1 MDLSGLNKEQQQAV
15 KCTEGPLLILAGA
28 GSGKTSTMTHRIA
41 YLIEEKGVSPY
52 SILAVT
58 FTNKA
63 AAEMRSRVE
72 QLCGSVRGMW
82 IMTFHAMCLRMLRAD
97 SDRIGFDRNF
107 VIYDT
112 TDQKTVVK
120 NIIKEMNVR
129 TDEYKVPYVLSV
141 ISDKKEKNVTAAE
154 FAAEADQ
161 NNPRERTLSRIY
173 TAYQRELTE
182 NDAMDFDDLLLYACR
197 LLSSEPDV
205 LEKYRGRFRY
215 IMVDEYQDT
224 NRLQYLIVRLL
235 AKEHENICVVGDDDQ
250 CIYEWRGAD
259 IRNILDF
266 EKDFPHA
273 KVVKLEQ
280 NYRSNGNILK
290 AAHSVIK
297 NNRGRKSKKLWT
309 EKPDGAKITYYR
321 APDDKQEA
329 EYVADQVE
337 KLSGEGREYS
347 DVAILYRNNSQ
358 SRLFEQSFTARKIP
372 YRVLSGLRYY
382 DRKEI
387 KDAMAYMRLVVNPKD
402 ELSFRRIIN
411 EPKRGIGPK
420 TVEKLIA
427 FANVKKMAPIDALR
441 EPDVLETLPPRSRES
456 VKEMADAVALC
467 RDENENLRVSDVYD
481 NLLVRTGYLTALEAE
496 QTVESEGRIENL
508 MEFKSAIADYEAS
521 AESPTLAEFM
531 ETISLMSD
539 IDNRDESEN
548 AVVLM
553 TMHSA
558 KGLEFPVVFMP
569 GMEDGLFPGRRS
581 FDSRE
586 GLEEERRLCYVGMTR
601 AKEKLYLTGANVRT
615 LYGTTDYTRESQ
627 FLREVDKSVIE
638 GDDVYQ
644 SRKGSFG
651 WDGGISG
658 PGVRSGSFDGSSGAE
673 YSGFRPYDAL
683 RQAKEATEKNA
694 SASAEV
700 FAAGDKVYHKKFGE
714 GLVIDAGGGTVTV
727 AFGTVGVKKMAVG
740 IAPLKKVE

>member
-1 MDLSGLNKEQQQAV
+1 MDLSNLNKEQREAV
-15 KCTEGPLLILAGA
+15 QCTEGPLLILAGA

-72 QLCGSVRGMW
+72 ELCGSVSGMW

-97 SDRIGFDRNF
+97 SDKIGFDRNF

-112 TDQKTVVK
+112 TDQKTLVK

-141 ISDKKEKNVTAAE
+141 ISDKKEKDITAAE
-154 FAAEADQ
+154 FASAVDSS
-161 NNPRERTLSRIY
+161 NPREKTLSRIY
-173 TAYQRELTE
+173 TAYQRDLTE
-182 NDAMDFDDLLLYACR
+182 NNAMDFDDLLLYAYR
-197 LLSSEPDV
+197 LLAGEPEV
-205 LEKYRGRFRY
+205 LEKYRQRFRY

-224 NRLQYLIVRLL
+224 NRLQYKIVRLL
-235 AKEHENICVVGDDDQ
+235 AKEHRNICVVGDDDQ

-266 EKDFPHA
+266 ENDFPHA

-280 NYRSNGNILK
+280 NYRSAGNILK

-309 EKPDGAKITYYR
+309 EKPDGDKITYFR

-329 EYVADQVE
+329 EYIADQVE
-337 KLSGEGREYS
+337 KLVGEGRSYQ
-347 DVAILYRNNSQ
+347 DIAILYRNNSQ

-387 KDAMAYMRLVVNPKD
+387 KDVMAYMRLVVNPKD

-420 TVEKLIA
+420 TVEKLIV
-427 FANVKKMAPIDALR
+427 FSNVKGMAPIDAVR
-441 EPDVLETLPPRSRES
+441 EPDVLETLPAKSREC
-456 VKEMADAVALC
+456 VKNMADAVALC
-467 RDENENLRVSDVYD
+467 RGENENLRVSDIYD
-481 NLLVRTGYLTALEAE
+481 NLLVRTGYLKSLEDE
-496 QTVESEGRIENL
+496 NTVESEGRIENL
-508 MEFKSAIADYEAS
+508 MEFKSAIVDYETA
-521 AESPTLAEFM
+521 AENPSLAEFM
-531 ETISLMSD
+531 ETLSLMSD
-539 IDNRDESEN
+539 IDNRDESED
-548 AVVLM
+548 AVVMM

-581 FDSRE
+581 FDSDT

-615 LYGTTDYTRESQ
+615 LYGSTDYTRESQ
-627 FLREVDKSVIE
+627 FLREVDKSIIE
-638 GDDVYQ
+638 GGDVYQ
-644 SRKGSFG
+644 NKTGAFG
-651 WDGGISG
+651 RDRGISG
-658 PGVRSGSFDGSSGAE
+658 PGVRAGSYDGFSDSG

-683 RQAKEATEKNA
+683 KRAKNATEKNA
-694 SASAEV
+694 SGSKEI
-700 FAAGDKVYHKKFGE
+700 FTAGDKVYHKKFGE
-714 GLVIDAGGGTVTV
+714 GLVIDVSGSTVTV
-727 AFGTVGVKKMAVG
+727 AFGSVGVKKMAVG
-740 IAPLKKVE
+740 IAPLKKL